1 MFFTIDTKNRK
12 IPPDPGGGGSAGV
25 MPDDTVEM
33 SREDIAGLVKS
44 AQAGNDDAFSSLVFL
59 YEKFVFNSACRVLS
73 SSGMG
78 TSDAEDIAQNS
89 FIKAWRSLDRFRGD
103 CTFSTWLFRITVNTA
118 KDYIRSEKRH
128 PTVSTTRTDDET
140 DETEEWDLPVTSGD
154 EVPEDALE
162 RKETVLM
169 VRKAIES
176 LPKDQRD
183 VIVLRDLDGLSYQ
196 EISDKLG
203 VEIGTVRSRIS
214 RGRERIKN
222 ILVEWNF
229 L

>member
-1 MFFTIDTKNRK
+1 
-12 IPPDPGGGGSAGV
+12 
-25 MPDDTVEM
+25 
-33 SREDIAGLVKS
+33 
-44 AQAGNDDAFSSLVFL
+44 
-59 YEKFVFNSACRVLS
+59 
-73 SSGMG
+73 MG

>member
-1 MFFTIDTKNRK
+1 
-12 IPPDPGGGGSAGV
+12 
-25 MPDDTVEM
+25 
-33 SREDIAGLVKS
+33 
-44 AQAGNDDAFSSLVFL
+44 
-59 YEKFVFNSACRVLS
+59 
-73 SSGMG
+73 
-78 TSDAEDIAQNS
+78 
-89 FIKAWRSLDRFRGD
+89 
-103 CTFSTWLFRITVNTA
+103 
-118 KDYIRSEKRH
+118 
-128 PTVSTTRTDDET
+128 
-140 DETEEWDLPVTSGD
+140 
-154 EVPEDALE
+154 
-162 RKETVLM
+162 M

>member
-1 MFFTIDTKNRK
+1 MKPR
-12 IPPDPGGGGSAGV
+12 S
-25 MPDDTVEM
+25 
-33 SREDIAGLVKS
+33 
-44 AQAGNDDAFSSLVFL
+44 
-59 YEKFVFNSACRVLS
+59 
-73 SSGMG
+73 G
-78 TSDAEDIAQNS
+78 TSLS
-89 FIKAWRSLDRFRGD
+89 
-103 CTFSTWLFRITVNTA
+103 
-118 KDYIRSEKRH
+118 H
-128 PTVSTTRTDDET
+128 PAVLR
-140 DETEEWDLPVTSGD
+140 

-169 VRKAIES
+169 VRKAIEN